1 MSKLDVPSDRLKA
14 VKATRKAAT
23 TARDEARASK
33 CVGPRYPGRPEDYSY
48 SVSER
53 CVPKGAAAAAAKL
66 RDIKISMVATRAE
79 LARLRKLINDLSR
92 DEEDLDLSGVHG
104 NHVHNAIAVGQIMGK
119 KAMRK
124 GHPDFVER
132 FRVAVRSLPGIKSP
146 SKIPMI
152 LSLMTLQAHLALLVE

>member
-14 VKATRKAAT
+14 VKATRKAAVA
-23 TARDEARASK
+23 ARDEARASK

-53 CVPKGAAAAAAKL
+53 CVPKGAAAAAA
-66 RDIKISMVATRAE
+66 DIKISMVATRAE

-92 DEEDLDLSGVHG
+92 DDEDLDLSGVQG

-132 FRVAVRSLPGIKSP
+132 FRAAVRSLPDIKSP

>member
-1 MSKLDVPSDRLKA
+1 MPSDRLKA
-14 VKATRKAAT
+14 VKATRKAAAA
-23 TARDEARASK
+23 ARDEARASK
-33 CVGPRYPGRPEDYSY
+33 CVGPRYPGRPDDYSY
-48 SVSER
+48 HVSER
-53 CVPKGAAAAAAKL
+53 CVPKGAAAAAAAKL
-66 RDIKISMVATRAE
+66 RDPKISMVVTRAE

-119 KAMRK
+119 RAMRK
-124 GHPDFVER
+124 GHPDFIER
-132 FRVAVRSLPGIKSP
+132 FRAAARSLPGIKSP